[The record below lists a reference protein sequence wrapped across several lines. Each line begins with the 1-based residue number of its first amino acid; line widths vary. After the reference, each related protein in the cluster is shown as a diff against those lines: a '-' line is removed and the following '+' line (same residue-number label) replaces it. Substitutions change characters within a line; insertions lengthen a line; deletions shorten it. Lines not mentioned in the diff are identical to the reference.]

1 PHVSWTVNG
10 LIPLQALVHFVPRP
24 FVDNREYHTFAVLLM
39 EFWQYVPR
47 VGETFEIDVYTLRTL
62 QVDSHR
68 VQKVQIVPPVKQDEL
83 DYEV

>member
-1 PHVSWTVNG
+1 
-10 LIPLQALVHFVPRP
+10 
-24 FVDNREYHTFAVLLM
+24 
-39 EFWQYVPR
+39 
-47 VGETFEIDVYTLRTL
+47 TL